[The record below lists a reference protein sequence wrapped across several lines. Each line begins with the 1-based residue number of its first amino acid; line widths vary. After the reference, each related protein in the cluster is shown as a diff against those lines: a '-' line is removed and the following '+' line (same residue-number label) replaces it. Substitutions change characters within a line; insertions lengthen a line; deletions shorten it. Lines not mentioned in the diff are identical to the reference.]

1 MYIHG
6 FYLLLINWSESPDQ
20 TTVHYEDE
28 TSATN

>member
-1 MYIHG
+1 MHIHG
-6 FYLLLINWSESPDQ
+6 FYLLLINWPDQ